1 MQEPYTPRVRIVHY
15 IEHLRFEDGGPVRAV
30 IDLTEALAAKGHQLS
45 VMAHDIKD
53 APAIWASDDALP
65 TAHLLPRPTRGP
77 WLASSQLDQA
87 RKLIGEADLLHAHGI
102 WVPAAAQMA
111 TVARSLN
118 TPYVISIRGMLDD
131 WCMAQRALKKKI
143 YLTLMGSK
151 FLNGAAKIHLTAQAE
166 LDQARQY
173 FTAPTTVIPNLM
185 SLEPFEPMPGPSAA
199 HDRFAELLAPG
210 VPVLLFLSRI
220 HYKKGIE
227 SLLEASAAL
236 SKKGVEHRV
245 LIAGTGEDDY
255 VQTLHARRESLG
267 AKDAHFIGHITGSDK
282 ISLYQLADLM
292 VLPTSQENFG
302 FVFFEALAAGTAVL
316 TTKGVDTWPE
326 LEASGGGFILPD
338 GQPDQLAS
346 RIESLITDRDKLAQA
361 GASGRDWMF
370 KEMNPTKLV
379 ERFEHLYQSATG

>member
-1 MQEPYTPRVRIVHY
+1 MRIVHY

-30 IDLTEALAAKGHQLS
+30 IDLTEALAAKGHRLS

-53 APAIWASDDALP
+53 APAAWANDEALP

-77 WLASSQLDQA
+77 WLASSQLEQA
-87 RKLIGEADLLHAHGI
+87 RSLIGQADLLHAHGI

-111 TVARSLN
+111 TLARSLN

-131 WCMAQRALKKKI
+131 WCMAQRAFKKKV

-151 FLNGAAKIHLTAQAE
+151 FLNGASRIHLTAQAE
-166 LDQARQY
+166 LEQARKH
-173 FTAPTTVIPNLM
+173 FNAPTTIIPNLM
-185 SLEPFEPMPGPSAA
+185 SLDPFEPMPGPSAA
-199 HDRFAELLAPG
+199 RERFADLLAPD

-227 SLLEASAAL
+227 SLLEASANL
-236 SKKGVEHRV
+236 TRKGVGHRV
-245 LIAGTGEDDY
+245 LIAGTGEESY
-255 VQTLHARRESLG
+255 VQTLQTRRETLG
-267 AKDAHFIGHITGSDK
+267 ATDAHFIGHITGTDK

-338 GQPDQLAS
+338 AQPNALTD
-346 RIESLITDRDKLAQA
+346 RIESLISDRDQLARS
-361 GASGRDWMF
+361 GASGRAWMF
-370 KEMNPTKLV
+370 QEMNPGSLV
-379 ERFEHLYQSATG
+379 ERFEQLYQSAAG